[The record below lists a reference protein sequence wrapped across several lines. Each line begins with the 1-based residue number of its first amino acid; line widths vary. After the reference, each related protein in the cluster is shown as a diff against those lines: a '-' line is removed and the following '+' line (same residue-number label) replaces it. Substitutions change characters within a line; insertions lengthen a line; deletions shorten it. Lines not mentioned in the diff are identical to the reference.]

1 MDRTEILIHRS
12 RRSNRDKMLEI
23 NYFFNENQTGK
34 LFMQDDKQNI
44 IPQNHK
50 IGRVDRIKNNG
61 HDSKVFWFTGLSG
74 SGKSTLAGT
83 LETDLYKQGFS
94 TYLLDGDNIRTGLNQ
109 DLDFSDLGRQENIRR
124 ISEVSKLFIDAG
136 IIVLTA
142 FISPFKKD
150 REKAKAII
158 GEKNFIEIYVKC
170 PLEICE
176 KRDVKGLYK
185 KARSGKI
192 KNFTGIN
199 SSFEPPQTPDLI
211 INTDQNTLSQC
222 LDTMKKRIEK
232 EIKY

>member
-1 MDRTEILIHRS
+1 MIYQSFNIYLIEIRCWKLI
-12 RRSNRDKMLEI
+12 I
-23 NYFFNENQTGK
+23 FFNENQTGK

-50 IGRVDRIKNNG
+50 IGRADRIKNNG